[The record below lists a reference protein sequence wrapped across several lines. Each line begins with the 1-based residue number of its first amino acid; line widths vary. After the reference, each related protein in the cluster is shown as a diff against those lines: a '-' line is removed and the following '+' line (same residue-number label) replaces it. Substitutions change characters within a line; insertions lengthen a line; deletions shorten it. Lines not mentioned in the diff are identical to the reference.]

1 MAGIDDLG
9 GPDFPAPAKINL
21 FLHVIGRRPDGYHEL
36 QTVFRFL
43 DHADRLRFAVR
54 PDGRVRRIAG
64 NEGVP
69 EDADL
74 TVRAARLL
82 QQTTGTT
89 RGADLAIEKH
99 LPMGGGL
106 GGGSSD
112 AATALIVLNHL
123 WGTGLRRTELQ
134 QLARTLGA
142 DVPVF
147 VYGASAFAE
156 GVGERLQAVD
166 LPPAWYVVVAPAA
179 HVSTAMV
186 FSQPDLTRHSD
197 PITLA
202 AFFSGTKP
210 DGGLDRKSEAE
221 AAPGVR
227 LRNDLEAVVSRLV
240 PEVREA
246 LSWLSQHGQARMTG
260 SGSCVFCAYPTE
272 QEARAVWARRP
283 AGMQG
288 FVAVGIDRHP
298 LLALTED

>member
-1 MAGIDDLG
+1 MAGIDDLD
-9 GPDFPAPAKINL
+9 GPDHPAPAKLNL
-21 FLHVIGRRPDGYHEL
+21 FLHVIGRRPDGYHDL
-36 QTVFRFL
+36 QTVFRFV
-43 DHADRLRFAVR
+43 DRADRLRFAAR
-54 PDGRVRRIAG
+54 PDGRIRRVAG
-64 NEGVP
+64 NDGVP
-69 EDADL
+69 EEADL

-82 QQTTGTT
+82 QQATGTT
-89 RGADLAIEKH
+89 LGADLAIEKH

-123 WGTGLRRTELQ
+123 WGTGLRRAELQ
-134 QLARTLGA
+134 RLARTLGA

-166 LPPAWYVVVAPAA
+166 LPPAWYVVVAPPA

-210 DGGLDRKSEAE
+210 DGCLEEESEAGSE
-221 AAPGVR
+221 PR
-227 LRNDLEAVVSRLV
+227 MILRNDLEAVVSRLV
-240 PEVREA
+240 PEVRQA
-246 LSWLSQHGQARMTG
+246 LSWLSQYGQARMTG

-272 QEARAVWARRP
+272 QEARAVWAGRP

-298 LLALTED
+298 LLALTKD

>member
-1 MAGIDDLG
+1 VAGIEDLD
-9 GPDFPAPAKINL
+9 GPDYPAPAKLNL
-21 FLHVIGRRPDGYHEL
+21 FLHVTGRRPDGYHEL
-36 QTVFRFL
+36 QTVYRFV

-54 PDGRVRRIAG
+54 SDARIRRVAG
-64 NEGVP
+64 NEAVP
-69 EDADL
+69 GDADL
-74 TVRAARLL
+74 TVRAACLL
-82 QQTTGTT
+82 QQTSGTT
-89 RGADLAIEKH
+89 LGADLAIEKH
-99 LPMGGGL
+99 LPMGSGL

-123 WGTGLRRTELQ
+123 WNTGFRRTELQ

-156 GVGERLQAVD
+156 GVGDRLQAVD
-166 LPPAWYVVVAPAA
+166 LPPAWYVVVAPEA

-210 DGGLDRKSEAE
+210 DGNFQAGAGPR
-221 AAPGVR
+221 VQ

-240 PEVREA
+240 PEVRQA
-246 LSWLSQHGQARMTG
+246 LEWLNRFGPARMTG
-260 SGSCVFCAYPTE
+260 SGSCAFCAYPTE
-272 QEARAVWARRP
+272 QQARAVWAGRP
-283 AGMQG
+283 EGMQG
-288 FVAVGIDRHP
+288 FVAAGMDRHP
-298 LLALTED
+298 LAALTND

>member
-1 MAGIDDLG
+1 MASIDDLA
-9 GPDFPAPAKINL
+9 GPDYPAPAKLNL

-36 QTVFRFL
+36 QTVFRFV

-54 PDGRVRRIAG
+54 SDGRIRRVAG
-64 NEGVP
+64 NEAVP
-69 EDADL
+69 EDTDL

-82 QQTTGTT
+82 QQATGTT
-89 RGADLAIEKH
+89 LGADLAIEKH
-99 LPMGGGL
+99 LPMGGGV

-123 WGTGLRRTELQ
+123 WGTSLRRAELQ
-134 QLARTLGA
+134 RLARTLGA

-166 LPPAWYVVVAPAA
+166 LPPAWYVVVAPPA

-210 DGGLDRKSEAE
+210 DGTSESRSEAAT
-221 AAPGVR
+221 AAGVH

-240 PEVREA
+240 PEVRQA
-246 LSWLSQHGQARMTG
+246 LQWLGQYGPARMTG

-272 QEARAVWARRP
+272 QQARAVWAGRP
-283 AGMQG
+283 EGMQG
-288 FVAVGIDRHP
+288 FVAAGIDRHP
-298 LLALTED
+298 LVAYTND

>member
-1 MAGIDDLG
+1 LARIDDLD
-9 GPDFPAPAKINL
+9 GPDYPAPAKLNL

-36 QTVFRFL
+36 QTVFRFI
-43 DHADRLRFAVR
+43 DHADRLRFGAR
-54 PDGRVRRIAG
+54 PDGLIRRIAG

-123 WGTGLRRTELQ
+123 WGTGLRRSELQ
-134 QLARTLGA
+134 RLARTLGA

-156 GVGERLQAVD
+156 GVGEQLQSVE
-166 LPPAWYVVVAPAA
+166 LPPAWYVVVAPPA

-186 FSQPDLTRHSD
+186 FAQPDLTRHSD
-197 PITLA
+197 RITLA
-202 AFFSGTKP
+202 AFFSGTNP
-210 DGGLDRKSEAE
+210 DGSSTVGAGKA
-221 AAPGVR
+221 VV
-227 LRNDLEAVVSRLV
+227 LRNDLEAVVTRLV
-240 PEVREA
+240 PEVRQA
-246 LSWLSQHGQARMTG
+246 RDWLNRYGAARMTG

-283 AGMQG
+283 EGMQG
-288 FVAVGIDRHP
+288 FVAAGIDRHP
-298 LLALTED
+298 LSDLTNS

>member
-1 MAGIDDLG
+1 LADIDDLD
-9 GPDFPAPAKINL
+9 GPDHPAPAKLNL

-36 QTVFRFL
+36 QTVFRFV
-43 DHADRLRFAVR
+43 DRADRLRFAVR
-54 PDGRVRRIAG
+54 SDGLIRRIAG

-69 EDADL
+69 EDTDL

-89 RGADLAIEKH
+89 RGADLAVEKH

-123 WGTGLRRTELQ
+123 WGTGLRRAELQ
-134 QLARTLGA
+134 RLARTLGA

-166 LPPAWYVVVAPAA
+166 LPPAWYVVVAPPA

-197 PITLA
+197 RITLA

-210 DGGLDRKSEAE
+210 DGTSNEARSEA
-221 AAPGVR
+221 VS

-240 PEVREA
+240 PEVRQA
-246 LSWLSQHGQARMTG
+246 LTWLSQYGPARMTG

-283 AGMQG
+283 EGMQG
-288 FVAVGIDRHP
+288 FVAAGIDRHP
-298 LLALTED
+298 LLALTND

>member
-1 MAGIDDLG
+1 MTGIDDLD
-9 GPDFPAPAKINL
+9 GPDYPAPAKLNL

-54 PDGRVRRIAG
+54 SDGRVRRIAG
-64 NEGVP
+64 NDEVP

-89 RGADLAIEKH
+89 RGADVAIEKH

-123 WGTGLRRTELQ
+123 WGTGLGRAELQ
-134 QLARTLGA
+134 VLARTLGA

-166 LPPAWYVVVAPAA
+166 LPPAWYVVVAPPA

-186 FSQPDLTRHSD
+186 FAQPDLTRHSD

-210 DGGLDRKSEAE
+210 DGTFKV
-221 AAPGVR
+221 APGNAVL

-240 PEVREA
+240 PEVRQA
-246 LSWLSQHGQARMTG
+246 LQWLHQYGTARMTG

-283 AGMQG
+283 EGMQG
-288 FVAVGIDRHP
+288 FVAAGIDRHP
-298 LLALTED
+298 LLTLTND

>member
-1 MAGIDDLG
+1 VAGIDDLD
-9 GPDFPAPAKINL
+9 GPDYPAPAKLNL

-36 QTVFRFL
+36 QTVFRFV

-54 PDGRVRRIAG
+54 SDGRIHRVAG
-64 NEGVP
+64 NEAVP

-82 QQTTGTT
+82 QQASGTT
-89 RGADLAIEKH
+89 LGADLAIEKR
-99 LPMGGGL
+99 LPMGGGV

-123 WGTGLRRTELQ
+123 WGTGLRRAELQ
-134 QLARTLGA
+134 KLARTLGA

-156 GVGERLQAVD
+156 GVGERLQAVE

-210 DGGLDRKSEAE
+210 DGTSKV
-221 AAPGVR
+221 APGEAVQ

-240 PEVREA
+240 PEVRQA
-246 LSWLSQHGQARMTG
+246 LQWLKQYGPARMTG

-283 AGMQG
+283 EGMQG
-288 FVAVGIDRHP
+288 FVAAGFDRHP
-298 LLALTED
+298 LSAYTYD

>member
-1 MAGIDDLG
+1 MAGIDDLD
-9 GPDFPAPAKINL
+9 GPDFPAPAKLNL

-54 PDGRVRRIAG
+54 ADGRVRRIAG

-69 EDADL
+69 EDSDL

-210 DGGLDRKSEAE
+210 DGSLDGESEAE
-221 AAPGVR
+221 AHPGVQF
-227 LRNDLEAVVSRLV
+227 RNDLEAVVSRLV
-240 PEVREA
+240 PEVRQA

-272 QEARAVWARRP
+272 QEARAVWAGRP

-298 LLALTED
+298 LLALTKD